1 MINTLDYLNIILFLM
16 LSAYFSGSET
26 AFFSLGKI
34 QLKKLEMLDN
44 SSSRRIVRLLKNP
57 RQLLITIL
65 FGNTIVNVIASSIA
79 AVITVN
85 YATLLWGYEEL
96 PAWML
101 IISMLLMTILLVIF
115 GEITPKLYAISQ
127 AEKFAKYSGFFL
139 ESLKYLLYPVIL
151 LLVLLSKLFSIRTDQ
166 LHESRNSF
174 TTEDLKNLLE
184 SKSQYHPLDDNEK
197 RIISG
202 IFNFTST
209 EAKKIMVPRVD
220 IKAVSVD
227 ENLEEISEQ
236 IIRSGHSRLPVY
248 KKNIDDLVGIIY
260 AKDMILNPETESIHG
275 LLRKP
280 IYVTEKTHI
289 QTLLNLFRAR
299 KTHMAIV
306 IDEYGGTSGLI
317 TLEDILEELVGEIV
331 DEYDQEIPHLSQVS
345 DSEYIASGMLN
356 IIDLNQELGLTID
369 TDKYDNLA
377 AFLYDGFNR
386 VPNINEKLEYN
397 DKAVFIVTGVKGQ
410 RIETVKIV
418 LHEEEDYDF

>member
-1 MINTLDYLNIILFLM
+1 MTVNLDYLNIILFLM

-44 SSSRRIVRLLKNP
+44 SSSRRIIRLLKEP
-57 RQLLITIL
+57 RHLLITIL
-65 FGNTIVNVIASSIA
+65 FGNTIVNVVASSIA

-85 YATLLWGYEEL
+85 YATQLWGYEEL
-96 PAWML
+96 PAWIL

-127 AEKFAKYSGFFL
+127 AEKFARYSGFFL
-139 ESLKYLLYPVIL
+139 ETLKYLLYPIIQ
-151 LLVLLSKLFSIRTDQ
+151 LLVLLGRLFSIRADQ
-166 LHESRNSF
+166 IHEVQNSF

-202 IFNFTST
+202 IFNFTSI

-227 ENLEEISEQ
+227 ESLEEISEQ
-236 IIRSGHSRLPVY
+236 IILSGHSRLPVY

-260 AKDMILNPETESIHG
+260 AKDIILNPETKSIDE

-280 IYVTEKTHI
+280 IYVTEKTRI

-306 IDEYGGTSGLI
+306 IDEYGGTSGLL

-331 DEYDQEIPHLSQVS
+331 DEYDQEIPHLSRVS
-345 DSEYIASGMLN
+345 DTEFIASGMLN

-369 TDKYDNLA
+369 GDKYDNLA

-386 VPNINEKLEYN
+386 VPNINEKLAYN
-397 DKAVFIVTGVKGQ
+397 DKATFIVTGVKGQ
-410 RIETVKIV
+410 RIETVKII
-418 LHEEEDYDF
+418 LQQEEEYEF

>member
-1 MINTLDYLNIILFLM
+1 M

>member
-1 MINTLDYLNIILFLM
+1 MTVNLDYLNIILFLM

-44 SSSRRIVRLLKNP
+44 SSSRRIIRLLKEP
-57 RQLLITIL
+57 RHLLITIL
-65 FGNTIVNVIASSIA
+65 FGNTIVNVVASSIA

-85 YATLLWGYEEL
+85 YATQLWGYEEL
-96 PAWML
+96 PAWIL

-127 AEKFAKYSGFFL
+127 AEKFARYSGFFL
-139 ESLKYLLYPVIL
+139 ETLKYLLYPIIQ
-151 LLVLLSKLFSIRTDQ
+151 LLVLLGRLFSIRADQ
-166 LHESRNSF
+166 IHEVQNSF

-202 IFNFTST
+202 IFNFTSI

-227 ENLEEISEQ
+227 ESLEEISEQ
-236 IIRSGHSRLPVY
+236 IILSGHSRLPVY

-260 AKDMILNPETESIHG
+260 AKDIILNPETKSIDE

-280 IYVTEKTHI
+280 IYVTEKTRI

-306 IDEYGGTSGLI
+306 IDEYGGTSGLL

-331 DEYDQEIPHLSQVS
+331 DEYDQEIPHLSRVS
-345 DSEYIASGMLN
+345 DTEFIASGMLN

-369 TDKYDNLA
+369 GDKYDNLA

-386 VPNINEKLEYN
+386 VPNINEKLAYK
-397 DKAVFIVTGVKGQ
+397 DKATFIVTGVKGQ
-410 RIETVKIV
+410 RIETVKII
-418 LHEEEDYDF
+418 LQQEEEYEF

>member
-34 QLKKLEMLDN
+34 QLKKLEMLEN